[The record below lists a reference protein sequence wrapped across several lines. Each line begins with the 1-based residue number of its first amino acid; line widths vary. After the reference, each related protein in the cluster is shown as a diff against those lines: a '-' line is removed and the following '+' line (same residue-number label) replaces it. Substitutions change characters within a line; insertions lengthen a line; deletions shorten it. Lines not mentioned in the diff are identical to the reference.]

1 MTAPSP
7 EHRLDLSHAI
17 TSLSDVVLR
26 GEPTSALLQ
35 RLIDPVAPALGA
47 DRAFL
52 YDAQP
57 SVERVGVLAEWT
69 RPGVSTVSAAD
80 AYPLQRVASA
90 ARELA
95 ASGAAIQSSRTA
107 THPILA
113 RDGAAELLHKQQ
125 SVERLLWFPFR
136 HRSDGYH
143 LLVLHQVD
151 EDRGWSADDLAIA
164 AAVAAQIELA
174 VMRLELLHERERA
187 EDALHRSDTRFRLF
201 YDHTPSMF
209 FTVDSAG
216 IVRNVNR
223 FGIKH
228 LGYSA
233 ADMVG
238 RSVLQIVHPQDHP
251 DVRGHLAT
259 CFADPGVVR
268 TISFRKVCKDGSI
281 IWVKEALH
289 VADTPDGPRAFIVC
303 EDVTAA
309 RAHEEAARRAESK
322 AHERDEF
329 MAMLGHELRNPLSPI
344 VTALEIL
351 RSNGNTEPELEV
363 IDRQVAHLRRLVDDL
378 LDVSRITRGKVEL
391 HKELVELS
399 VVVSQ
404 AVEVARPLFHLR
416 RQHLHVDVPATG
428 LVVYADPSRLVQVFV
443 NLLTNAAKY
452 SAEEQEVFF
461 SAERRRHRLI
471 VQVRDKG
478 EGIEPQMLERV
489 FDLFAQRPQP
499 VDRSQSGLGLGLTIV
514 RNLITLHGGT
524 VRASS
529 PGRGEGSTFEV
540 DLPAAAEPLTT
551 TTTTTSG
558 PAQRTVP
565 VGPGRSI
572 LVVDDNDDVRKS
584 LVRLLTLHGYEVT
597 GAGDGPSALR
607 AAAELKPR
615 VVLVDIG
622 LPGMDGYEL
631 ARQLRRSDAADTRLF
646 AITGYGQASDRAR
659 SRDAGFD
666 AHLVKPVDL
675 QTLLP
680 LLD

>member
-1 MTAPSP
+1 
-7 EHRLDLSHAI
+7 
-17 TSLSDVVLR
+17 
-26 GEPTSALLQ
+26 
-35 RLIDPVAPALGA
+35 
-47 DRAFL
+47 
-52 YDAQP
+52 
-57 SVERVGVLAEWT
+57 
-69 RPGVSTVSAAD
+69 
-80 AYPLQRVASA
+80 
-90 ARELA
+90 
-95 ASGAAIQSSRTA
+95 
-107 THPILA
+107 
-113 RDGAAELLHKQQ
+113 
-125 SVERLLWFPFR
+125 
-136 HRSDGYH
+136 
-143 LLVLHQVD
+143 
-151 EDRGWSADDLAIA
+151 
-164 AAVAAQIELA
+164 
-174 VMRLELLHERERA
+174 
-187 EDALHRSDTRFRLF
+187 
-201 YDHTPSMF
+201 
-209 FTVDSAG
+209 
-216 IVRNVNR
+216 
-223 FGIKH
+223 
-228 LGYSA
+228 
-233 ADMVG
+233 
-238 RSVLQIVHPQDHP
+238 VHPQDHP